1 MRIRGTV
8 EIIKFPIFCFFEL
21 LFWGSGTFSELFS
34 SVFIFFKDPMFLREV
49 EPTPN
54 MFYKIFNY
62 KNNCKHQQKSIY
74 FFDEKL
80 L

>member
-1 MRIRGTV
+1 
-8 EIIKFPIFCFFEL
+8 
-21 LFWGSGTFSELFS
+21 
-34 SVFIFFKDPMFLREV
+34 MFLREV

-74 FFDEKL
+74 FFDDKWL
-80 L
+80 